1 MDTRAKILVIDDEK
15 GIREGCGRALEPQ
28 GFEVFK
34 AATLQ
39 EGLEWVQRQNFDLVL
54 LDVMLPDGR
63 GVTLLEP
70 IHAQDPDTV
79 CIIITGYAT
88 VELAVEAIKLGAYD
102 FIAKPFT
109 ADQLLLTVNQGV
121 EKRQLS
127 LEAKRLGQIEQQAA
141 ELARAKADMERLDQ
155 QKSAFMTTVAH
166 ELRSPIG
173 GAQSLLRTI
182 LRGLAGE
189 LNDQQRQMLQ
199 RVETRL
205 DTLLELVNDLLDLAA
220 SKTLESDQPLV
231 SVALA
236 PLVQKVVEVYAVE
249 AQAKGVQLKLDA
261 PEQTSPV
268 WGTPDGLERV
278 FSNLVGNA
286 IKYTPEGGQVSVTL
300 REEAGQVEVVV
311 ADSGLGIPEAD
322 LPHLFEEFFRAK
334 NAKRS
339 GITGTGLGLSIVK
352 QLVDRFEGQIQVE
365 SREGQGST
373 FTVNLR
379 PAAGEWAEP
388 APEQEQVPAPAS

>member
-28 GFEVFK
+28 GFEVSK

-141 ELARAKADMERLDQ
+141 ELARAKADIDR
-155 QKSAFMTTVAH
+155 KS
-166 ELRSPIG
+166 
-173 GAQSLLRTI
+173 
-182 LRGLAGE
+182 
-189 LNDQQRQMLQ
+189 
-199 RVETRL
+199 
-205 DTLLELVNDLLDLAA
+205 
-220 SKTLESDQPLV
+220 
-231 SVALA
+231 
-236 PLVQKVVEVYAVE
+236 VV
-249 AQAKGVQLKLDA
+249 
-261 PEQTSPV
+261 
-268 WGTPDGLERV
+268 
-278 FSNLVGNA
+278 
-286 IKYTPEGGQVSVTL
+286 
-300 REEAGQVEVVV
+300 
-311 ADSGLGIPEAD
+311 
-322 LPHLFEEFFRAK
+322 
-334 NAKRS
+334 
-339 GITGTGLGLSIVK
+339 
-352 QLVDRFEGQIQVE
+352 
-365 SREGQGST
+365 
-373 FTVNLR
+373 
-379 PAAGEWAEP
+379 
-388 APEQEQVPAPAS
+388 